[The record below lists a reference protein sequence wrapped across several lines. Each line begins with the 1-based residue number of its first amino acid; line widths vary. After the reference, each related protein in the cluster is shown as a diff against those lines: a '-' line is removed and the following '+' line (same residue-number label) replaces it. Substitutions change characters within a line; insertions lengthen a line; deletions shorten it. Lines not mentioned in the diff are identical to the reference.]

1 MTAQVY
7 SSSMQ
12 NQRQGDYCKLK
23 FSLACIVSHFQV
35 VISLQFFLLYFINEV
50 YILSM
55 KYENL
60 KLRMIPLYQT
70 CLFIWGCLSLSW
82 YTHGWWW
89 YLCLPN
95 NMSMMISLSI
105 FDDMVIRATCA
116 HVFTHPLPEAP
127 VFWIRAVGSLKHS
140 VCAFSKVSEELTWVL
155 NGNPCLFS

>member
-1 MTAQVY
+1 MTAQAY

-35 VISLQFFLLYFINEV
+35 VISLQFFLLLFYQWSLYFINEV
-50 YILSM
+50 WKFEAQNDPTVSNMLVY
-55 KYENL
+55 
-60 KLRMIPLYQT
+60 LR
-70 CLFIWGCLSLSW
+70 LSLFSW

-89 YLCLPN
+89 YLCLPD